1 MDTLDPTDL
10 ALLQKKEKKFRS
22 DEETKRFE
30 LEQIEID
37 KHIKFVQEDLTTYFE
52 TRNGKDEISAV
63 GAILMDK
70 RAEEERIKKE
80 KVRRYACLGEKQHLT
95 LTPYPLLVAGPGS
108 WRGC

>member
-1 MDTLDPTDL
+1 MYVWKNRSRRDRRHYASTGMDTLDPTDL

-22 DEETKRFE
+22 DEEIKRFE

-80 KVRRYACLGEKQHLT
+80 KVRR
-95 LTPYPLLVAGPGS
+95 
-108 WRGC
+108 